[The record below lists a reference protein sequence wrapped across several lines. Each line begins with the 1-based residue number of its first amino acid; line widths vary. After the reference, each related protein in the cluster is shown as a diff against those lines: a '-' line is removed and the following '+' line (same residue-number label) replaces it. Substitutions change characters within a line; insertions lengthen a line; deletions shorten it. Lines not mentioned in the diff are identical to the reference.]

1 MTVTRPFRTLAAPLV
16 VLVVLVGF
24 AACGIDEGEVS
35 TVATTT
41 AGGDAGS
48 GSTSTTDPG
57 APAISLPDIP
67 SDVTEPDS
75 TVPDPTQP
83 DSLPAG
89 EATPGGFTPENIRDA
104 LQAEANLTEQ
114 QATCVSIG
122 VFATFDD
129 ATIDELFTAPDT
141 ASLDPDVADQFEE
154 IVTTCV
160 QGG

>member
-16 VLVVLVGF
+16 LLLALAGVAG
-24 AACGIDEGEVS
+24 CGIDEDELS
-35 TVATTT
+35 TGTTTT
-41 AGGDAGS
+41 AAGDAS
-48 GSTSTTDPG
+48 RGSTSTTDPG

-83 DSLPAG
+83 DSLPEG
-89 EATPGGFTPENIRDA
+89 ETTPGGFTPENIRDA
-104 LQAEANLTEQ
+104 LQAEADLTAQ
-114 QATCVSIG
+114 QATCVAIG

-129 ATIDELFTAPDT
+129 AAIDELFTAQDT
-141 ASLDPDVADQFEE
+141 ASLDPDIAGQFEE
-154 IVTTCV
+154 IVQTCV